1 MGSESAWLLPHSKD
15 MNDAVDV
22 SVMVVSLYVLALRY
36 TGDLSRMSSA
46 SMTVGSTPPPT
57 TLKRISRRKQVLAVC
72 ALQTAIKVGMLA

>member
-1 MGSESAWLLPHSKD
+1 MLLPHSKD

-36 TGDLSRMSSA
+36 TGDLSRMYSA
-46 SMTVGSTPPPT
+46 SSTMTAAPPPPPPPPT
-57 TLKRISRRKQVLAVC
+57 TLKWISRRKQVLAVC